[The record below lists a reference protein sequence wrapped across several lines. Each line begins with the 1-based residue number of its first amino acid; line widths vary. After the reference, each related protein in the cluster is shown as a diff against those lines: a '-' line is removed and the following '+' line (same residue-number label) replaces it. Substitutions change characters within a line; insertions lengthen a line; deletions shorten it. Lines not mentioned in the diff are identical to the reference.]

1 MKKRYSV
8 CGWLGFDGS
17 IKGTLGGLGGQKLG
31 GVKKRGFALLFYKVS
46 ALKIKGYIAIMSGDL

>member
-17 IKGTLGGLGGQKLG
+17 IKGALGGLGGSKMRWGL
-31 GVKKRGFALLFYKVS
+31 KRGYALLFYKVS